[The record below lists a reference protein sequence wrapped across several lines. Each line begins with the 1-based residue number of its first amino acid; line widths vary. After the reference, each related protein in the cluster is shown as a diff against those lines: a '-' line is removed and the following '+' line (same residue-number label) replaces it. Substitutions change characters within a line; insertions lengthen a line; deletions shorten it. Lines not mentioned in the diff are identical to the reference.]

1 VFVAE
6 ELGDHELKGVPAPVT
21 LYRIGRTS
29 GGGRRAGQR
38 HLTPL
43 VGREEEIAMPHRP
56 AIAAHPACSV
66 FDEFH
71 REKPDRPG
79 TCAVVHVAIRP
90 RVRKLVPPLRFGLD
104 RGSRSV

>member
-1 VFVAE
+1 MCVAE

-38 HLTPL
+38 HLTLL

-66 FDEFH
+66 LTNFFG
-71 REKPDRPG
+71 KSPTGPG
-79 TCAVVHVAIRP
+79 RA
-90 RVRKLVPPLRFGLD
+90 PLCMSPFGH
-104 RGSRSV
+104 GSGNLSHP